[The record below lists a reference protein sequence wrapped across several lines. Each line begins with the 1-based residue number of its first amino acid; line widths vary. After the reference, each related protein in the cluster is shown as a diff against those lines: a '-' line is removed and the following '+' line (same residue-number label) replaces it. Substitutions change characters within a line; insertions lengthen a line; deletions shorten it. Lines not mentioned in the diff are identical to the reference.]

1 MSRWPVAIFAA
12 FLLTCPA
19 LAQPPAVDALGDPLP
34 EGAIARL
41 GTVRLRHAAT
51 VHRLAFSRDGSL
63 LASAGEDLTVRV
75 WDAATGK
82 LVQTFACNPPKP
94 PQVSGSFSALAFAP
108 DGKALAAYSPADRI
122 LRVWDV
128 ALGKPTWQTDAPATL
143 AELAFT
149 PDGKTLAGAVTGKE
163 PKIQLWSA
171 GTGQELLSFA
181 GSALHLAF
189 SADGKA
195 LAGAGIGNAGG
206 VRVWEVESGREV
218 QQFPIPFAT

>member
-1 MSRWPVAIFAA
+1 
-12 FLLTCPA
+12 
-19 LAQPPAVDALGDPLP
+19 
-34 EGAIARL
+34 
-41 GTVRLRHAAT
+41 
-51 VHRLAFSRDGSL
+51 
-63 LASAGEDLTVRV
+63 
-75 WDAATGK
+75 
-82 LVQTFACNPPKP
+82 
-94 PQVSGSFSALAFAP
+94 P

-181 GSALHLAF
+181 RPGLHLAF

-218 QQFPIPFAT
+218 QQFPIPFATTGALAFGPDDKTLLATAPAGDRKVVAYVWDRAKPKDEPRK